1 MEHIEWIEC
10 HGKNKNKNYLV
21 GVFRQLCSKN
31 KEKLI
36 WIEKLDT
43 ILSAITATW
52 NKTIVIAGDTNI
64 DYKKPSTVLETYKE
78 VLDTY
83 FKTTRKKA
91 NSSRRQN
98 HRSHC

>member
-1 MEHIEWIEC
+1 MWIEC
-10 HGKNKNKNYLV
+10 HGKNKKQKLPC
-21 GVFRQLCSKN
+21 VFYQPRPEDQ
-31 KEKLI
+31 EKLI
-36 WIEKLDT
+36 WIQKLDT
-43 ILSAITATW
+43 ILSAITTTW

-64 DYKKPSTVLETYKE
+64 DYNKPSTVLETYKE

-91 NSSRRQN
+91 NSSRCQN